1 MTGISTRTKW
11 LVGLAWLLALAA
23 GLAWG
28 WSRDLST
35 PQILAAVHQVVST
48 HPLAPL
54 VFVAIY
60 TLRAFTFFPAMFLT
74 IAAGSLFGFWVGL
87 LATLF
92 GENLSAHTAYGIA
105 RFFGTSDPDSDEAK
119 QRLAPL
125 RHALQMHAFP
135 TVLTLRASYLPFDL
149 VNFGCGLLRV
159 PWPGFALGTL
169 IGLLPPMLTF
179 VSFGASVEFEAF
191 TANLDDFRPANLF
204 NETQLLVSAGLV
216 AASALIVWFARAHR
230 RHLTRR

>member
-1 MTGISTRTKW
+1 MIGVSTRTKW
-11 LVGLAWLLALAA
+11 IAGLVWLLALAA
-23 GLAWG
+23 GLGWG
-28 WSRDLST
+28 WSRGLST
-35 PQILAAVHQVVST
+35 PEILAAVHQVVST

-54 VFVAIY
+54 VFVVIY

-87 LATLF
+87 VATLF
-92 GENLSAHTAYGIA
+92 GENFSAHTAYGIA
-105 RFFGTSDPDSDEAK
+105 RFFGTGSADDDKAG

-125 RHALQMHAFP
+125 RRALRVHAFP

-169 IGLLPPMLTF
+169 IGLLPPMITF

-191 TANLDDFRPANLF
+191 TANLDDFRPASLF
-204 NETQLLVSAGLV
+204 NKTQLLVSVALL
-216 AASALIVWFARAHR
+216 AASAVIVWFARAHQ